1 MIFASVRL
9 PKIIQN
15 HGHVNKKNVNHGTL
29 GYSPCLD
36 KLTWG
41 FPSAMWG
48 VPNVKPQVKTKDN
61 AVVHVCSINSA
72 HTQYH
77 KIYFIFNPY
86 SVPQLFW
93 RHVFVAF
100 DTCHCSSFSVIL
112 TFLVGSLSTISARI
126 IYVIGLRIKR
136 KTCVF
141 FPASM
146 TNSSKLSFWLSHP
159 STDSVTGAFFFH
171 HFLSVHQN

>member
-1 MIFASVRL
+1 MGLWGIPHVWTNSHEVSPL
-9 PKIIQN
+9 PCEVCQMLN
-15 HGHVNKKNVNHGTL
+15 HRWKRKTTQLYMYAALTL
-29 GYSPCLD
+29 H
-36 KLTWG
+36 T
-41 FPSAMWG
+41 
-48 VPNVKPQVKTKDN
+48 
-61 AVVHVCSINSA
+61 

-77 KIYFIFNPY
+77 TISFIFNPY

-112 TFLVGSLSTISARI
+112 TSLVGPLSTISARI
-126 IYVIGLRIKR
+126 IIGLRIKR